1 MTICVKVTCDPLAAE
16 TCLTVKPPTD
26 LVCVFVGNQT
36 EDWKYNC
43 YSLKL
48 HSKENK

>member
-1 MTICVKVTCDPLAAE
+1 MNMVRIKSLTLACMTICVNVTCDPLAAE

-36 EDWKYNC
+36 EY
-43 YSLKL
+43 
-48 HSKENK
+48 